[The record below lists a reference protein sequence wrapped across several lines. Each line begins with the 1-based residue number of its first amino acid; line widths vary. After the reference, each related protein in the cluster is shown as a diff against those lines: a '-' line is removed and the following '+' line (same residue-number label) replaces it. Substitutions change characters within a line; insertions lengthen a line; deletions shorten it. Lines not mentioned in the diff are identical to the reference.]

1 MFYLL
6 FFTIGHLHQFEHTNR
21 TARGWIL
28 FWLCVWKTS
37 AMKTEYPHFDQD
49 INKVVQ
55 QGLQQFTNT
64 LS

>member
-1 MFYLL
+1 MLDLL
-6 FFTIGHLHQFEHTNR
+6 FFTIGHLHQFEHTIR
-21 TARGWIL
+21 QEAESI
-28 FWLCVWKTS
+28 FDCVWKTS

-55 QGLQQFTNT
+55 QQGLQQFTNT